1 MNDLI
6 PFKVSENNF
15 LTSEEFFNEFFE
27 NYFIKKS
34 FNLKLINEDFKVK
47 LEETPKKYFVEADLR
62 NFNKKDIKVEY
73 VNKFLVISAENNT
86 KGKSKNYVK
95 QRIPSDNFRRMFY
108 LDNIHEKSIYTNY
121 NNGFLTIV
129 LSKI

>member
-27 NYFIKKS
+27 NYFIRKS
-34 FNLKLINEDFKVK
+34 FNLKLTNEDFKVK
-47 LEETPKKYFVEADLR
+47 LQETPKKYIVEADLR
-62 NFNKKDIKVEY
+62 SFNKNDIEVEY
-73 VNKFLVISAENNT
+73 INKFLVISAENN
-86 KGKSKNYVK
+86 KYVKNKNYVK
-95 QRIPSDNFRRMFY
+95 QGIPLENFRRMFY
-108 LDNIHEKSIYTNY
+108 LDNIDDKSIYTNY
-121 NNGFLTIV
+121 NKGFLTII